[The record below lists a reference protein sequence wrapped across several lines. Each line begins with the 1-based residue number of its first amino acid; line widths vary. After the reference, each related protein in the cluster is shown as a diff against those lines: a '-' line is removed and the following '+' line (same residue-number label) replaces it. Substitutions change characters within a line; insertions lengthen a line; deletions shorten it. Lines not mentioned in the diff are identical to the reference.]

1 MIGRL
6 AGVAGVAV
14 LLFSSTAW
22 ADFGDGMKAFRAGDY
37 SRAIEEWMPMAEN
50 GHVKA
55 QNNIAYLY
63 SRGLGVSKDKTESME
78 WYTRAAEQGYA
89 VAQYNLGMIFAKGL
103 GVAKNHN
110 TAFSWYFLAAEQGHS
125 RAQHIVAT
133 RYFKGLGVEKSL
145 PHAYM
150 WTTLAL
156 DRASGKLKSRIE
168 ALRNRLGDDMS
179 PLEIAEAIDL
189 ASDHRLVMGN
199 APASGVLAS
208 RLVKQTS
215 TE

>member
-1 MIGRL
+1 MAFHALADYQTHVIGWL
-6 AGVAGVAV
+6 QWEQ
-14 LLFSSTAW
+14 SSL
-22 ADFGDGMKAFRAGDY
+22 GDGAVVRFPR
-37 SRAIEEWMPMAEN
+37 IWMSSGEC
-50 GHVKA
+50 
-55 QNNIAYLY
+55 
-63 SRGLGVSKDKTESME
+63 R
-78 WYTRAAEQGYA
+78 
-89 VAQYNLGMIFAKGL
+89 
-103 GVAKNHN
+103 
-110 TAFSWYFLAAEQGHS
+110 
-125 RAQHIVAT
+125 
-133 RYFKGLGVEKSL
+133 FKGLGVEKSL